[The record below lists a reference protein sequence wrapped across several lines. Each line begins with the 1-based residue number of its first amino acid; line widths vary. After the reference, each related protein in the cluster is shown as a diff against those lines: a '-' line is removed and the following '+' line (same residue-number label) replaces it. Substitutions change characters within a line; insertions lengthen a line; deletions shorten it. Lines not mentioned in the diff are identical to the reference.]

1 MLLKNGMNP
10 KLSCEV
16 VSVIDY
22 SLRLNVKESMHNW
35 GNVVQDEMI
44 KILLSYKLCYFN
56 LNVFYKSD
64 ILFLISKICSFIF
77 IIVVL

>member
-22 SLRLNVKESMHNW
+22 SLRLNVKEGMHNW

-56 LNVFYKSD
+56 LNVF
-64 ILFLISKICSFIF
+64 
-77 IIVVL
+77 